1 MIYYAFFLAYMVM
14 LAVSEWGIDYRTIK
28 LGIEVDHAKGL
39 ARRVRLGAI
48 GWVIMAFAACLSTL
62 TVYWSALLWIPA
74 GWALWTM
81 LFRFLLNKS
90 RGNDWRYVSP
100 SNWYDWQ
107 FLKRIWF
114 TVDGH
119 STTRKH
125 AIVYHGR
132 VYGSGPF
139 YTKAVHRAGL
149 YAYIFEGLVFV
160 IADIC
165 LFRLVWS

>member
-1 MIYYAFFLAYMVM
+1 MIYYAFFLAYMVI
-14 LAVSEWGIDYRTIK
+14 LAVTEWRLDYNTIKMGID
-28 LGIEVDHAKGL
+28 VDHAKGL

-48 GWVIMAFAACLSTL
+48 GWVIMTMCACLSTL
-62 TVYWSALLWIPA
+62 TVYWPALLWIPA

-100 SNWYDWQ
+100 SNWFDWQ
-107 FLKRIWF
+107 FLKRTWF
-114 TVDGH
+114 TINGYI
-119 STTRKH
+119 TTQKH
-125 AIVYHGR
+125 AIVYHGK

-149 YAYIFEGLVFV
+149 YAYIFEGLAFIGANVAIF
-160 IADIC
+160 I
-165 LFRLVWS
+165 LG

>member
-1 MIYYAFFLAYMVM
+1 MIYYAFFLAYMAM
-14 LAVSEWGIDYRTIK
+14 LAVSEWHTDYQTIK
-28 LGIEVDHAKGL
+28 LGIDVDHDKGL

-48 GWVIMAFAACLSTL
+48 GWLFFSLVLSL
-62 TVYWSALLWIPA
+62 AKGEIYHPPLLWIPA

-90 RGNDWRYVSP
+90 RDKDWRYVSP

-107 FLKRIWF
+107 FLKRTWF
-114 TVDGH
+114 TINGYI
-119 STTRKH
+119 TTQKH
-125 AIVYHGR
+125 AIVYHGK

-149 YAYIFEGLVFV
+149 LAYIFEGLAFIVANVAIF
-160 IADIC
+160 I
-165 LFRLVWS
+165 LG

>member
-1 MIYYAFFLAYMVM
+1 MIFYAFFLAYMAM
-14 LAVSEWGIDYRTIK
+14 LAVSEWHTDYQTIK
-28 LGIEVDHAKGL
+28 LGIDVDHAKGL

-48 GWVIMAFAACLSTL
+48 GWVIMTMCACLSTL
-62 TVYWSALLWIPA
+62 TVYWAALLWIPA

-90 RGNDWRYVSP
+90 RGLDWRYVSP
-100 SNWYDWQ
+100 SNWFDWQ

-125 AIVYHGR
+125 AIVYHGK
-132 VYGSGPF
+132 VYKSGPF

-149 YAYIFEGLVFV
+149 LAYIFEAVIFITANVGVF
-160 IADIC
+160 
-165 LFRLVWS
+165 LLG

>member
-1 MIYYAFFLAYMVM
+1 MIYYAFFLAYMVI
-14 LAVSEWGIDYRTIK
+14 LAVTEWRLDYNTIK
-28 LGIEVDHAKGL
+28 LGIDVDHANGL
-39 ARRVRLGAI
+39 ARRVRIGAI
-48 GWVIMAFAACLSTL
+48 GWVIMTMCACLSTL
-62 TVYWSALLWIPA
+62 TVYWPALLWIPA

-90 RGNDWRYVSP
+90 RDKDWRYVSP

-114 TVDGH
+114 TVDSH
-119 STTRKH
+119 STTQKH
-125 AIVYHGR
+125 AIVYHGK

-149 YAYIFEGLVFV
+149 LAYIFEGLVF
-160 IADIC
+160 IGSNIC
-165 LFRLVWS
+165 LFWVA